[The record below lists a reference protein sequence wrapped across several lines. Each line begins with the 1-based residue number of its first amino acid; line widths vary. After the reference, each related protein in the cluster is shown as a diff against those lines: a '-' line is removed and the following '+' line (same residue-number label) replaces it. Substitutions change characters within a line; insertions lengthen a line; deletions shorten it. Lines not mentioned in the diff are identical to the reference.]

1 MGRRDKNDEEWKR
14 VKEIVQKRDK
24 GICRF
29 LRILTPSEMKI
40 FKKSLKGASVGRLDP
55 AHIIA
60 VGHDI
65 RLCYDPDNIVLLCR
79 VAHDRID
86 NMRSPLTGEII
97 NADQQKAWWKRI
109 KEG

>member
-1 MGRRDKNDEEWKR
+1 MGRRDKDDEKWKE
-14 VKEIVQKRDK
+14 VKEIVWKRDK

-29 LRILTPSEMKI
+29 LRILTPSEMCI
-40 FKKSLKGASVGRLDP
+40 FNASLHGASPGRLDP

-65 RLCYDPDNIVLLCR
+65 TLCYDPDNIVLLCR

-86 NMRSPLTGEII
+86 NMRSPLTGKII
-97 NADQQKAWWKRI
+97 NLEEQKAWWARI